1 MSESDTSTSRLVI
14 DESVN
19 ESRVERYEEGKKI
32 LAELGLKVFLDLKLK
47 ENDNC
52 SIEILDTPYVGQFKN
67 KS

>member
-52 SIEILDTPYVGQFKN
+52 
-67 KS
+67 